1 MNKLIASTFLCI
13 SLTSACGGNKPA
25 ANTAMNHGDKAAP
38 VNPADLKAPGDA
50 AVGDRTTCPISGET
64 FVVTANSPKVE
75 FEGKTYFMC
84 CPGCEEKFKADPQ
97 KYLTKA

>member
-1 MNKLIASTFLCI
+1 MLVDNHHFERAFL
-13 SLTSACGGNKPA
+13 L
-25 ANTAMNHGDKAAP
+25 AP
-38 VNPADLKAPGDA
+38 SRLSRLDVLSFPADLKAPGDA